1 VTFIGS
7 RSGGGRQDQLHKFFS
22 PTEGILLHI
31 FAKFFNLSRRDIF
44 MARYKYQ
51 KTSYTSY
58 LLMLILGILI
68 GVGIFIIVFYEAGE
82 TGEQVSLQEPSE
94 KMYAE
99 INLVA
104 VDQDGNGVT
113 TPLTVEVIQGSGMV
127 LTDIEKLLFW
137 VDTQYSIQTA
147 RNVAVNIT
155 QTDMDNYDLIYSIK
169 SDATLI
175 GGPSAGAALTI
186 ATIAALENKTLKKDI
201 IITGTIEPDGSIG
214 QVGGVL
220 EKAQAASDVGV
231 KVFLVP
237 PGQGEQTYLKPNET
251 CTRRGGFL
259 FCETV
264 YEQITINIGEDT
276 GISVIEVDN
285 INEALQYFGL

>member
-1 VTFIGS
+1 
-7 RSGGGRQDQLHKFFS
+7 
-22 PTEGILLHI
+22 
-31 FAKFFNLSRRDIF
+31 

-58 LLMLILGILI
+58 LLILIIGILI
-68 GVGIFIIVFYEAGE
+68 GIGLFAILFYEAPQ
-82 TGEQVSLQEPSE
+82 TGDQVTYQEPSK

-104 VDQDGNGVT
+104 VDQEGMGVS
-113 TPLTVEVIQGSGMV
+113 TPLTVEAIPGEGKV
-127 LTDIEKLLFW
+127 LTDIDKLLFW

-147 RNVAVNIT
+147 RDVARNIT
-155 QTDMDNYDLIYSIK
+155 GLNTDMYDIIYSIK
-169 SDATLI
+169 TEATLV
-175 GGPSAGAALTI
+175 GGPSAGAALAI
-186 ATIAALENKTLKKDI
+186 ATIAALENKNLKSDI

-220 EKAQAASDVGV
+220 EKAQAASDVGIN
-231 KVFLVP
+231 VFLVP

-251 CTRRGGFL
+251 CIRRGGFL
-259 FCETV
+259 FCETI
-264 YEQITINIGEDT
+264 YEQITINIGEDV
-276 GISVIEVDN
+276 GISVIEVEN

>member
-1 VTFIGS
+1 
-7 RSGGGRQDQLHKFFS
+7 
-22 PTEGILLHI
+22 
-31 FAKFFNLSRRDIF
+31 
-44 MARYKYQ
+44 MARYRYR
-51 KTSYTSY
+51 KTSYTSFV
-58 LLMLILGILI
+58 LMLILGILI
-68 GVGIFIIVFYEAGE
+68 GIGIFAIIFYEAPGN
-82 TGEQVSLQEPSE
+82 GEQVTYQEPS
-94 KMYAE
+94 KPMYAE

-113 TPLTVEVIQGSGMV
+113 TPLTVEVIPGNGKV

-137 VDTQYSIQTA
+137 VDTQFSIQTA

-155 QTDMDNYDLIYSIK
+155 NTEMDNYDLVYSIK

-186 ATIAALENKTLKKDI
+186 ATIAALENKTLKNDI

-220 EKAQAASDVGV
+220 EKAQAASDVGIS
-231 KVFLVP
+231 VFLVP
-237 PGQGEQTYLKPNET
+237 PGQGEQTYLKPNES

-264 YEQITINIGEDT
+264 YEQVTINIGEDA

>member
-1 VTFIGS
+1 
-7 RSGGGRQDQLHKFFS
+7 
-22 PTEGILLHI
+22 
-31 FAKFFNLSRRDIF
+31 

-58 LLMLILGILI
+58 LLILVLGILI
-68 GVGIFIIVFYEAGE
+68 GIGLFVILFYKAPE
-82 TGEQVSLQEPSE
+82 TGSQVIYHEPSE

-113 TPLTVEVIQGSGMV
+113 TPLTVDVIPGSGKV

-155 QTDMDNYDLIYSIK
+155 QTNMDNYDLIYSIK
-169 SDATLI
+169 SDAAVV

-186 ATIAALENKTLKKDI
+186 ATIAALENKTLDSDI

-231 KVFLVP
+231 SVFLVP
-237 PGQGEQTYLKPNET
+237 AGQGEQTYLKPNET

-264 YEQITINIGEDT
+264 YEQVTINIGEDA
-276 GISVIEVDN
+276 GISVIEVEN
-285 INEALQYFGL
+285 IEDALQYFGL